1 MRESGCRIRL
11 ITTNSSNRALAELIA
26 QRVPEA
32 MSREMHV
39 AHVKTAL
46 NSLSRISGCHPSGGS
61 VELRVLDTLPPFGIF
76 AVDSDKPSGR
86 IRIELYPL
94 TVVPLERDQFSSCV
108 LHVMENGT
116 VSSGSNLKFF
126 GRRHL
131 SRRHRLR
138 ETCVCQP
145 RRSVCPGVHFVPTAL
160 PFSRHLW

>member
-86 IRIELYPL
+86 IRIELYPDSC
-94 TVVPLERDQFSSCV
+94 PIGERPIFELCASRDGEWYSFFRQQFEV
-108 LHVMENGT
+108 LWQKASEP
-116 VSSGSNLKFF
+116 K
-126 GRRHL
+126 
-131 SRRHRLR
+131 
-138 ETCVCQP
+138 
-145 RRSVCPGVHFVPTAL
+145 A
-160 PFSRHLW
+160 